1 MDKLQVTKFDGQK
14 DFLVWKVQVQAYL
27 KANNKFRA
35 VDGSL
40 VEGAE
45 AFPSVNGSVLVSEN
59 GINERENRERL
70 ANRSFERQGKR
81 RKALREKPL
90 SQRHF
95 FFICSSGLGMH
106 LRIPILKNCSSPET
120 TVMRVRYVT
129 VYGFE
134 TISIT
139 RGRTTGQY

>member
-27 KANNKFRA
+27 KANNLFRA

-81 RKALREKPL
+81 RKALREKQTSDSTIEPKK
-90 SQRHF
+90 F
-95 FFICSSGLGMH
+95 FFLFVQAVWECIYAF
-106 LRIPILKNCSSPET
+106 P
-120 TVMRVRYVT
+120 
-129 VYGFE
+129 F
-134 TISIT
+134 
-139 RGRTTGQY
+139 